1 MPSSALPM
9 EIAQTQDDNSSRDRC
24 AASAAWKMITSGPAY
39 EITVAIKPA
48 TAADSEKSRIKPFIK
63 QLLADSGLGR
73 GQWRGHPGGVS
84 LAADGIQGHGEGG
97 HRTRQGER
105 HEVELQRQTD
115 SQQRTA

>member
-1 MPSSALPM
+1 MVLMRLACGSVAGAVLDGRLVDRNILSMP
-9 EIAQTQDDNSSRDRC
+9 
-24 AASAAWKMITSGPAY
+24 
-39 EITVAIKPA
+39 
-48 TAADSEKSRIKPFIK
+48 ADSEKSRIKPFIK

-73 GQWRGHPGGVS
+73 GQWRGNPGGVS
-84 LAADGIQGHGEGG
+84 LAADGVQGHGEGG